1 MATPNPTLE
10 DVGPED
16 DSEAVRTADRLPSDW
31 QIVSVYDKLNQK
43 LTAGMTLPEMK
54 ADHTLANFIPGELTL
69 GISGGWE

>member
-16 DSEAVRTADRLPSDW
+16 ESEAVRTADRPPSDW

-54 ADHTLANFIPGELTL
+54 ADHTLANFLPGELTL
-69 GISGGWE
+69 GISGGWG

>member
-16 DSEAVRTADRLPSDW
+16 DSEAVRTADRPPSDW

-43 LTAGMTLPEMK
+43 LTAGMTLPYRN
-54 ADHTLANFIPGELTL
+54 LGENASIGREFFTKILV
-69 GISGGWE
+69 I